1 MSCKYYDNEQLKE
14 LVSDKNNSK
23 GLSLLHLNISSLP
36 YHIDEFRN
44 LNSNFK
50 VIGITETR
58 LTTKKE
64 PVNSIEIPNYNIE
77 QTPTESDKGG
87 ALLYIS
93 KETNYETRNDLNIYK
108 EKLLESIFIEVLSE
122 SNKNT
127 VVGCIYK
134 HPGLTTQ
141 NFNFDYLQPLI
152 DKLSLENKNIILLG
166 YPSVIL
172 IYCITNLII
181 QQGNS

>member
-1 MSCKYYDNEQLKE
+1 MPCKYYNNEQLKE

-44 LNSNFK
+44 LLNELNSNFK
-50 VIGITETR
+50 IIGITETR

-77 QTPTESDKGG
+77 QTPIESDKDG

-93 KETNYETRNDLNIYK
+93 KEINYKTRNDLNIY
-108 EKLLESIFIEVLSE
+108 I
-122 SNKNT
+122 
-127 VVGCIYK
+127 
-134 HPGLTTQ
+134 
-141 NFNFDYLQPLI
+141 
-152 DKLSLENKNIILLG
+152 
-166 YPSVIL
+166 
-172 IYCITNLII
+172 
-181 QQGNS
+181 